1 MQKNRSYNERNDMK
15 TLLQLQEQPKR
26 VAFTFGRFNPPTT
39 GHEKLI
45 KALASQG
52 GEIMVFPSHS
62 QDPKK
67 DPLPTPQKNRIY
79 EEDVS
84 KIFKEYYD

>member
-1 MQKNRSYNERNDMK
+1 MK

-45 KALASQG
+45 QKLASQG

-62 QDPKK
+62 QDP
-67 DPLPTPQKNRIY
+67 
-79 EEDVS
+79 
-84 KIFKEYYD
+84 